1 MKPCASKLEDE
12 RLEGGLR
19 CDRKG
24 RSHDLMSRYVRRNL
38 RFRFRYVQT
47 PTYLFLVGV
56 DGLDVVH
63 HGHEESEELFAEE
76 TFQVRRAEIGHQTLL
91 LASLRVRCECIE
103 QQAARAGR
111 DRHVPASL

>member
-12 RLEGGLR
+12 RLQGGLR

-24 RSHDLMSRYVRRNL
+24 RSHDLKSRYVRTDHGSA
-38 RFRFRYVQT
+38 YVPT
-47 PTYLFLVGV
+47 PTHLFLVGV